1 MNVEEL
7 AWLRDEVN
15 EPLGLLPGPD
25 PRAGATMGW
34 TILSIAAPVLVAVA
48 MAAFTFGRQDAQP
61 RGQSF
66 TARTEAAPTAPVRA
80 EPPPSP
86 ASASADN
93 AALPPVATADQV
105 EAASGVKVTRQG
117 GATAPAPLI
126 IDVQQALAA
135 ANAKAAKVVPR

>member
-1 MNVEEL
+1 
-7 AWLRDEVN
+7 
-15 EPLGLLPGPD
+15 
-25 PRAGATMGW
+25 MGW
-34 TILSIAAPVLVAVA
+34 TILPIAAPVLVAVA
-48 MAAFTFGRQDAQP
+48 MAAFTFGRHDAQP

-66 TARTEAAPTAPVRA
+66 TAGTEAAPAAPVRA
-80 EPPPSP
+80 EAPPPSP

-93 AALPPVATADQV
+93 AAPPPVATADQV

-135 ANAKAAKVVPR
+135 AKAKAAKVVPR

>member
-1 MNVEEL
+1 MEEL
-7 AWLRDEVN
+7 PWLRDEVN

-25 PRAGATMGW
+25 QRAGVTMGW
-34 TILSIAAPVLVAVA
+34 TILPIAAPVLVAVA
-48 MAAFTFGRQDAQP
+48 MAAFTFGRHDAQP
-61 RGQSF
+61 RGRSF
-66 TARTEAAPTAPVRA
+66 MARTEAATAAPLRA
-80 EPPPSP
+80 KPPPSP

-93 AALPPVATADQV
+93 AALPPAATADQI

-135 ANAKAAKVVPR
+135 AKAKAAKVVPR